1 MYVYVCDSRKVFLF
15 SFVLYTS
22 SLKQDI
28 MALGNLPWELVE
40 EILSRVPP
48 KSLVRFRVVCKQWND
63 LFHDKRFVKTQ
74 LDHACPQFV
83 LFDQNKI
90 FLIDVN
96 LDDLAIQMHQISVD
110 IPCVLSMTPFSTTY
124 CDGLLICDLFF
135 NGTAVWNPL
144 LRRGRQIMTKNIR
157 FKLCGIGYDS
167 NRSEISYK
175 LFGYHYYYEHDYKLE
190 IYECASNTWKYI
202 NAPYEEWPIK
212 EPLDNHI
219 SLGGNSYWTAYNI
232 ETSEYLIRKFDF
244 SKEILKNFCILPC
257 KKNHEGDTHYLSVFR
272 GNRFSMLEQCYGTK
286 EIEIWV
292 TAKKI
297 QNGDEENVVWVR
309 FMNVSIPEIPRLF
322 HQSFGRCPSYFV
334 DYMYGKSFVLCCT
347 DENRQGSIYILRG
360 GFSRKIKI
368 DSMGVDFN
376 HFIYVPSFTPIP

>member
-1 MYVYVCDSRKVFLF
+1 
-15 SFVLYTS
+15 
-22 SLKQDI
+22 
-28 MALGNLPWELVE
+28 MALGNLPCELVE

-48 KSLVRFRVVCKQWND
+48 KSLVRFRVVCKQWYD
-63 LFHDKRFVKTQ
+63 LFHDKRFIKTQ

-110 IPCVLSMTPFSTTY
+110 IPCVLYMTPFSTTY
-124 CDGLLICDLFF
+124 CYGLLICDLFC
-135 NGTAVWNPL
+135 NRTAVWNPL

-272 GNRFSMLEQCYGTK
+272 GNRFSMLEQCNRTS

-292 TAKKI
+292 TEKKI
-297 QNGDEENVVWVR
+297 KNGDKEDVVWIK
-309 FMNVSIPEIPRLF
+309 FMSVSIPDIPRLTLSN
-322 HQSFGRCPSYFV
+322 QSLGRCPSYFI
-334 DYMYGKSFVLCCT
+334 DDRYEKSFVLCYT
-347 DENRQGSIYILRG
+347 DETRHGCIYIAKG
-360 GFSRKIKI
+360 GLSRKVKI
-368 DSMGVDFN
+368 YDVGDGYS
-376 HFIYVPSFTPIP
+376 HCIYVPSFIPIPRESSK

>member
-1 MYVYVCDSRKVFLF
+1 
-15 SFVLYTS
+15 
-22 SLKQDI
+22 
-28 MALGNLPWELVE
+28 MALVNLPWELVE
-40 EILSRVPP
+40 EIISRIPP
-48 KSLVRFRVVCKQWND
+48 ECLVRFRVVCKQWNN
-63 LFHDKRFVKTQ
+63 LFHEKRFIKTQ

-110 IPCVLSMTPFSTTY
+110 IPCVLSMTPFITTY

-292 TAKKI
+292 TTKKI